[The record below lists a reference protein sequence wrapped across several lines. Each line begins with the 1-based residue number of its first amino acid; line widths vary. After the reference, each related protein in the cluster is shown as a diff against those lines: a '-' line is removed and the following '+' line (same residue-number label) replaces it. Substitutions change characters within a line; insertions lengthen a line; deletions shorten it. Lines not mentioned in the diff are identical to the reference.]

1 MIREAGSAGLYIH
14 IPFCKSKCVYCDFC
28 SSPASE
34 AVKKEYVSA
43 LSADLKSKTRD
54 TRQITTVYVGGGTP
68 SCLADGEI
76 TRILE
81 TVKGKIADGAEI
93 TVEVNP
99 ESFTPSKA
107 EEYKN
112 AGVNRI
118 SIGVQST
125 SDEVLRAAARRHDA
139 SSAIREL
146 GKAGKFFDNVS
157 ADIMLG
163 LPYQTVSSATESVL
177 NVIPYVKHVSAYM
190 LKLSDDVPMTASLR
204 NGEYTLPDEDSVVDM
219 YNAVYA
225 KLAAHGFARYEIS
238 NFAFRGYESKH
249 NLKYWRREE
258 YLGFGAAAHSQ
269 TGDSRYANPASVKD
283 YIGGKRFGFG
293 TAEREIIDKDGEIFE
308 HIMLGLRTSEG
319 IDVAAIEKRYGFDF
333 DERFSGAL
341 TRLSGILAR
350 EGDRLRIADDKLLL
364 ESAVALEFM
373 D

>member
-1 MIREAGSAGLYIH
+1 MTTNRGVYIH
-14 IPFCKSKCVYCDFC
+14 IPFCKRKCAYCDFY
-28 SSPASE
+28 SVSPDTDIILR
-34 AVKKEYVSA
+34 YIDA
-43 LSADLKSKTRD
+43 LCEEIREGGIRYGDVPVD
-54 TRQITTVYVGGGTP
+54 TVYIGGGTP
-68 SCLADGEI
+68 ALAGE
-76 TRILE
+76 RSLE
-81 TVKGKIADGAEI
+81 KIVRALDDAFLLNIEEF
-93 TVEVNP
+93 TVELNP
-99 ESFTPSKA
+99 GDRNPYETLKDL
-107 EEYKN
+107 
-112 AGVNRI
+112 GVNRI

-146 GKAGKFFDNVS
+146 GKADKFFDNVS

-177 NVIPYVKHVSAYM
+177 DVIPYVKHVSAYM

-238 NFAFRGYESKH
+238 NFALPGYESKH

-269 TGDSRYANPASVKD
+269 IGDSRYANPASVKD

-293 TAEREIIDKDGEIFE
+293 SAERERISREEEIFE
-308 HIMLGLRTSEG
+308 CVMLGLRTAEG
-319 IDVAAIEKRYGFDF
+319 IDAAALGKRYGFDF
-333 DERFSGAL
+333 YARFSSAL
-341 TRLSGILAR
+341 SRLKGILVKD
-350 EGDRLRIADDKLLL
+350 GDRLKIADDKLLL

>member
-1 MIREAGSAGLYIH
+1 MTKNRGVYIH
-14 IPFCKSKCVYCDFC
+14 IPFCKKKCAYCDFY
-28 SSPASE
+28 SVSPDTDIILR
-34 AVKKEYVSA
+34 YTDA
-43 LSADLKSKTRD
+43 LCEEIREGGRRYGDVPVD
-54 TRQITTVYVGGGTP
+54 TVYIGGGTP
-68 SCLADGEI
+68 ALAGE
-76 TRILE
+76 RSLE
-81 TVKGKIADGAEI
+81 KIVRALEDSFKLELEEF
-93 TVEVNP
+93 TVELNP
-99 ESFTPSKA
+99 DDDNPYAFLKEL
-107 EEYKN
+107 
-112 AGVNRI
+112 GVNRV
-118 SIGVQST
+118 SIGVQSVT
-125 SDEVLRAAARRHDA
+125 VEVLRAAGRRHDGVA
-139 SSAIREL
+139 AIRALESAN
-146 GKAGKFFDNVS
+146 KYFDNVS

-269 TGDSRYANPASVKD
+269 IGDSRYANPASVKD
-283 YIGGKRFGFG
+283 YVDGKRFGFG
-293 TAEREIIDKDGEIFE
+293 SAEHERISREEEIFE
-308 HIMLGLRTSEG
+308 CVMLGLRTAEG
-319 IDVAAIEKRYGFDF
+319 IDAAALGKRYGFDF
-333 DERFSGAL
+333 YARFSSAL
-341 TRLSGILAR
+341 SRLQGILVKD
-350 EGDRLRIADDKLLL
+350 GDRLKIADDKLLL

>member
-1 MIREAGSAGLYIH
+1 MTTNRGVYIH
-14 IPFCKSKCVYCDFC
+14 IPFCKRKCAYCDFY
-28 SSPASE
+28 SVSPDTDIILR
-34 AVKKEYVSA
+34 YIDA
-43 LSADLKSKTRD
+43 LCEEIREGGRRYGDVPVD
-54 TRQITTVYVGGGTP
+54 TVYIGGGTP
-68 SCLADGEI
+68 ALAGE
-76 TRILE
+76 RSLE
-81 TVKGKIADGAEI
+81 KIVRALDDAFLLNIEEF
-93 TVEVNP
+93 TVELNP
-99 ESFTPSKA
+99 GDRNPYETLKDL
-107 EEYKN
+107 
-112 AGVNRI
+112 GVNRI

-146 GKAGKFFDNVS
+146 GKADKFFDNVS

-341 TRLSGILAR
+341 TRLAGILAR
-350 EGDRLRIADDKLLL
+350 EGDRLRIACDKLLL

>member
-1 MIREAGSAGLYIH
+1 MTTNRGVYIH
-14 IPFCKSKCVYCDFC
+14 IPFCKRKCAYCDFY
-28 SSPASE
+28 SVSPDTDIILR
-34 AVKKEYVSA
+34 YIDA
-43 LSADLKSKTRD
+43 LCEEIREGGRRYGDVPVD
-54 TRQITTVYVGGGTP
+54 TVYIGGGTP
-68 SCLADGEI
+68 ALAGE
-76 TRILE
+76 RSLE
-81 TVKGKIADGAEI
+81 KIVRALEDSFKLELEEF
-93 TVEVNP
+93 TVELNP
-99 ESFTPSKA
+99 DDDNPYAFLKEL
-107 EEYKN
+107 
-112 AGVNRI
+112 GVNRV
-118 SIGVQST
+118 SIGVQSVT
-125 SDEVLRAAARRHDA
+125 VEVLRAAGRRHDGVA
-139 SSAIREL
+139 AIRALESAN
-146 GKAGKFFDNVS
+146 KYFDNVS

-293 TAEREIIDKDGEIFE
+293 TAERETIDKDGEIFE

-341 TRLSGILAR
+341 TRLAGILAR